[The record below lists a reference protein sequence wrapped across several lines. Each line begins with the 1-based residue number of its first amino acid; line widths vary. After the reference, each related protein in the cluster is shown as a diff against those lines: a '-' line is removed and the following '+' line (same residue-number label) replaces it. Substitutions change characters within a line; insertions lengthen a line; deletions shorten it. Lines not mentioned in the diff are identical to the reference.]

1 MIIHVVQLGETINSI
16 ADQYEI
22 SAERL
27 IIDNDLTNYNDLVV
41 GQTIVVAI
49 PLQTYDVQEGD
60 ILMDIASKHGV
71 TLLQLYRNNPFLS
84 DREFIYPG
92 ETLVISY
99 HDNAKK
105 TRTNG
110 FAFEFIDK
118 DILKKTLPYLTY
130 LSIFGRRFLEN
141 ADIEEIND
149 TEIIKMAKDYGVA
162 PIMVL
167 STFNLQGLGSV
178 ETIYRVFGS
187 EELSERL
194 INNIISILKGKGYY
208 GINFTY
214 YFYNEENKSI
224 YVNFTHK
231 LTQRLNQE
239 GFFVSIT
246 LTQNIIFLQ
255 NEITYQKLDY
265 TSIGEDVNGVIISL
279 NFHWGESFGPP
290 APVTSIYNMK
300 DFLDYILTQVP
311 NSKIDIATPIIAYDW
326 ELPYVIGSTRAE
338 SLTIDSAINIA
349 MQNGVNIQFDEI
361 SMTPYFEYSV
371 EKYGI
376 QVKHIVW
383 FIDARYIDSSIKLV
397 EENELHGTAMWSIM
411 QYYAQMW
418 LVINSQYEIET
429 IL

>member
-1 MIIHVVQLGETINSI
+1 MIIHVVQPGETINSI
-16 ADQYEI
+16 ADKYEI
-22 SAERL
+22 SADRL
-27 IIDNDLTNYNDLVV
+27 ILDNDLTNFRDLVV

-49 PLQTYDVQEGD
+49 PLQTYVVQEGD
-60 ILMDIASKHGV
+60 VLMNIASNHGV

-84 DREFIYPG
+84 DREFLYPG

-99 HDNAKK
+99 HNNAKK
-105 TRTNG
+105 IRTNG
-110 FAFEFIDK
+110 YTFEFIDK
-118 DILKKTLPYLTY
+118 DILKKTLPFLTY
-130 LSIFGRRFLEN
+130 LSIFGYRFLEN
-141 ADIEEIND
+141 ASIEKIND
-149 TEIIKMAKDYGVA
+149 TEIIKMAKDYGVT

-167 STFNLQGLGSV
+167 SSFNLQGVGSV
-178 ETIYRVFGS
+178 DTIYRVFGS
-187 EELSERL
+187 EELSDRL
-194 INNIISILKGKGYY
+194 INNILSILKEKGYY
-208 GINFTY
+208 GFNFTY
-214 YFYNEENKSI
+214 YYYNAENKSI

-231 LTQRLNQE
+231 LTKRLNQE

-246 LTQNIIFLQ
+246 LTQNIIIHQ

-279 NFHWGESFGPP
+279 NFHWGTSYGPP
-290 APVTSIYNMK
+290 TPVTSIYNMK

-311 NSKIDIATPIIAYDW
+311 NSKIDIAVPIIAYDW

-338 SLTIDSAINIA
+338 SLTIASAINIA
-349 MQNGVNIQFDEI
+349 QQNGVNIQFDEI

-371 EKYGI
+371 EKFGV

-397 EENELHGTAMWSIM
+397 EEYELHGTVMWSIM